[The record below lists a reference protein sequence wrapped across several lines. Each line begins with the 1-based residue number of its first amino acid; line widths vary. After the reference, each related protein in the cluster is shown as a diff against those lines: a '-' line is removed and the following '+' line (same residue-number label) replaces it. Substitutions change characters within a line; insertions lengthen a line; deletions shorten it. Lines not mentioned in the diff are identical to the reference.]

1 MFATEG
7 IELYNLIKN
16 KKDFAIDFEGVSMVG
31 ISFLKQSIGKILEED
46 AEAINKFEFFN
57 VNFIIESFLKEIAGA
72 RKNENNNSTIE
83 NIVEEEKKI
92 NLIEEYKKSIPDFIE
107 NFNAVN
113 TKVSYEKTLNY
124 FFKYATFCRIDVLD
138 KNVLKKYQ
146 LHLQEKEIKTTTIN
160 LYLISLKEFVKYLFE
175 NEKIDADISNVL
187 KLKSVEKQFKKPIFK
202 EWELKQ
208 LLTELPRNTAIEKR
222 DFAVINL
229 LARTGLRTCEV
240 IEIKWEDIKE
250 ENSLI
255 KLYIKG
261 KGRREKEEYVML
273 TEEAYG
279 PLKALRIENKGYVF
293 KSESIKNKGCGLST
307 SMIRRIVKEALRKC
321 GLREELSAHSFRHT
335 FATMALKNG
344 ADLYYVQQALRHRSI
359 TTSELYLKP
368 IEREEKAAEKFIK
381 I

>member
-1 MFATEG
+1 M
-7 IELYNLIKN
+7 
-16 KKDFAIDFEGVSMVG
+16 
-31 ISFLKQSIGKILEED
+31 
-46 AEAINKFEFFN
+46 
-57 VNFIIESFLKEIAGA
+57 
-72 RKNENNNSTIE
+72 
-83 NIVEEEKKI
+83 
-92 NLIEEYKKSIPDFIE
+92 
-107 NFNAVN
+107 
-113 TKVSYEKTLNY
+113 
-124 FFKYATFCRIDVLD
+124 
-138 KNVLKKYQ
+138 
-146 LHLQEKEIKTTTIN
+146 
-160 LYLISLKEFVKYLFE
+160 
-175 NEKIDADISNVL
+175 
-187 KLKSVEKQFKKPIFK
+187 
-202 EWELKQ
+202 
-208 LLTELPRNTAIEKR
+208 
-222 DFAVINL
+222 
-229 LARTGLRTCEV
+229 
-240 IEIKWEDIKE
+240 EDIKE